1 MSQTI
6 ADGARRQIPLS
17 GIHFSVNAANF
28 RPLKSRLITNVRCIG
43 HVTSARDGGRP
54 ALTDQGCPQALPD
67 IDLQSKRPSRFRA

>member
-1 MSQTI
+1 M
-6 ADGARRQIPLS
+6 
-17 GIHFSVNAANF
+17 
-28 RPLKSRLITNVRCIG
+28 KSRLITNVRCIG